1 MTFNNPYTA
10 RFVAFSLLLSLVS
23 CSKNYE
29 SELPSI
35 TTIAVS
41 NADFSVLEGAAIRGE
56 LAITLSNKN
65 PKDAAGNYT
74 VFAPNNA
81 AFARLGLTT
90 AADLKV
96 LQVPFLTNTLLYH
109 ASNGNLAGRS
119 INQNDASISCSF
131 IKRRFIFRGSDK
143 YINGSK
149 IIATDVAASN
159 GTVHVIDKV
168 LLATGVDI
176 VQSALA
182 LRDAKVFTSPELS
195 FLVEALIYADLTG
208 ALTASANSPSFTVFA
223 PTDAAFKELGT
234 LLGVPLSTP
243 SDIRKLPKETVK
255 QVLLNHVVSDSGKFT
270 SEMNAGTIT
279 PLGGTALT
287 IGAFNNGVLT
297 IKGKNNAVAANMV
310 IPDVQTLNGIVHVID
325 RVLLP

>member
-1 MTFNNPYTA
+1 MTSNNSYTA
-10 RFVAFSLLLSLVS
+10 RFVVFSLLLSFVS
-23 CSKNYE
+23 CSKTYE

-41 NADFSVLEGAAIRGE
+41 NADFSTLEGAAIRGE
-56 LAITLSNKN
+56 VAITLSNKN
-65 PKDAAGNYT
+65 PNDAAGNYT

-81 AFARLGLTT
+81 AFARLGLTNV
-90 AADLKV
+90 ADLKV
-96 LQVPFLTNTLLYH
+96 LQVPFLNHTLWYH

-119 INQNDASISCSF
+119 IAQNDASISCLSV
-131 IKRRFIFRGSDK
+131 KRRFIFRGADK

-149 IIATDVAASN
+149 IIATDIAASN

-182 LRDAKVFTSPELS
+182 LRDAQVFTSPELS
-195 FLVEALIYADLTG
+195 FLVEALVYTDLTG

-270 SEMNAGTIT
+270 SEMNAGNIT

-287 IGAFNNGVLT
+287 IGAFNNGILT
-297 IKGKNNAVAANMV
+297 IKGKNNTVAANMV